1 MINTYPELL
10 NFKPGDIVLVGE
22 AGIGKALK
30 FIGYVRDPLEPKAFQ
45 VSNVDTEEIHLVN
58 GEVIRGTVSTRE
70 S

>member
-10 NFKPGDIVLVGE
+10 NFKAGDIVLVGE
-22 AGIGKALK
+22 SGIGKVLK
-30 FIGYVRDPLEPKAFQ
+30 FIGYIRDPLAPKVFQ
-45 VSNVDTEEIHLVN
+45 LSKVDTGEIHLVN